1 MLSSAPWPSIARS
14 ARLKMRMSWSVP
26 SMAVHCQECTFKG
39 AHVCPKYS
47 ESDWPGVGR
56 GSLSLPQKL
65 RCDSS
70 VTPRLSKNYQGGAG
84 WVLLNFHEL
93 LVSINRD
100 RGAMMEKPI
109 IHRLLAF
116 PVMMLS
122 WSSILSIRIK
132 AQVRGIYAYNSSAGE
147 VEAGGS
153 GIVQRSNG
161 NCSRFREVTE
171 VT

>member
-14 ARLKMRMSWSVP
+14 TRLKMCMSWSVR
-26 SMAVHCQECTFKG
+26 SMAVYCQECTFKG

-84 WVLLNFHEL
+84 WVLLNFREL
-93 LVSINRD
+93 PVSINRD

-109 IHRLLAF
+109 IPQA
-116 PVMMLS
+116 PGLS
-122 WSSILSIRIK
+122 CSILSIRIK

-153 GIVQRSNG
+153 GIVPRSNG